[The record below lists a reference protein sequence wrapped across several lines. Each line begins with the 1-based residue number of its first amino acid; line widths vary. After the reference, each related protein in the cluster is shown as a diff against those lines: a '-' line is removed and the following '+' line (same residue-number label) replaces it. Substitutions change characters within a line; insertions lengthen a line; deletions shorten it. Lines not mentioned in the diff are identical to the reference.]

1 MSRESHESVPLSNQ
15 PGPAKG
21 TAGSKKTKARKEAR
35 KVYAALDL
43 GTNNCRLLIAE
54 PEKSSFRV
62 VDAFSRI
69 VRLGEGVSR
78 HGCLS
83 EEAMERTISA
93 VRICASK
100 MRNRG
105 VTRARCVAT
114 GACRVAGNTPE
125 FTARVARDT
134 GVELETISGEEEAR
148 LAVAAAAQLFDYDH
162 RYALIFDIG
171 GATTELIW
179 LRLSSGRQV
188 TVIDTTSLP
197 CGVAV
202 LAERHAKAKTACHPF
217 DNMVGDAEHLLNKF
231 EVRNEIG
238 ATVGKAKVQLLGTSG
253 TTTTLAGI
261 HLGLKRYER
270 SKVDGMRLRRSD
282 LTAVIRSV
290 REMSADALA
299 ANGCVG
305 KQRADWVLPGAA
317 ILQAI
322 SNRWPCRDLTVADR
336 GIRDGILRDMIG
348 ADGGAQSAHV

>member
-1 MSRESHESVPLSNQ
+1 
-15 PGPAKG
+15 
-21 TAGSKKTKARKEAR
+21 
-35 KVYAALDL
+35 
-43 GTNNCRLLIAE
+43 
-54 PEKSSFRV
+54 
-62 VDAFSRI
+62 
-69 VRLGEGVSR
+69 
-78 HGCLS
+78 
-83 EEAMERTISA
+83 MERTISA

-114 GACRVAGNTPE
+114 GACRVAGNTAD

-134 GVELETISGEEEAR
+134 GVTLETISGEEEAR
-148 LAVAAAAQLFDYDH
+148 LAVAAASQLFDYDH

-179 LRLSSGRQV
+179 LRLSSGRRV

-202 LAERHAKAKTACHPF
+202 LAERHGRSKTACHPF

-231 EVRNEIG
+231 EVRNGIG

-282 LTAVIRSV
+282 LAAVIRSV
-290 REMSADALA
+290 RDMSADALA
-299 ANGCVG
+299 ENGCVG

-348 ADGGAQSAHV
+348 ADGGAQPAQA

>member
-1 MSRESHESVPLSNQ
+1 MSRESHESVAFSSP
-15 PGPAKG
+15 PGSARG
-21 TAGSKKTKARKEAR
+21 RAGSQKAKDRNAAHNI
-35 KVYAALDL
+35 YAALDL

-54 PEKSSFRV
+54 PDRSNFRV
-62 VDAFSRI
+62 IDAFSRI

-83 EEAMERTISA
+83 EAAMERTISA

-114 GACRVAGNTPE
+114 GACRVAGNTAD

-148 LAVAAAAQLFDYDH
+148 LAVAAASQLFDYKH
-162 RYALIFDIG
+162 HYALIFDIG

-179 LRLSSGRQV
+179 LRLAPSREV

-202 LAERHAKAKTACHPF
+202 LAERQARSKTACHPF
-217 DNMVGDAEHLLNKF
+217 DDMVGHAEHLLNKF
-231 EVRNEIG
+231 EVRNGIG
-238 ATVGKAKVQLLGTSG
+238 ATVGEAKVQLLGTSG

-282 LTAVIRSV
+282 LTAVIRSI
-290 REMSADALA
+290 REMSAEALA
-299 ANGCVG
+299 QNGCVG

-317 ILQAI
+317 IMQAI

-348 ADGGAQSAHV
+348 ADGGTPPVHA